1 MAKGAQ
7 LRLGPAEQR
16 RAAADVSGALHVEP
30 GLCGGA
36 RAGRR
41 HALCRG
47 RPRRPPGPPGTPSR
61 CGAGDRG
68 AVRRTPRRAGC
79 LGAGS
84 RTGPARRTAAVRA
97 MRMKDPVPA
106 VAEVVSCHALP
117 PGRGSARWFNAVLE
131 LDVLMPGVAPYRV
144 QRRCNA
150 PSRNWPQPGGRLPV
164 TVDRSDPARLS
175 VRWREVLTPNEA
187 AAATRLAA

>member
-1 MAKGAQ
+1 
-7 LRLGPAEQR
+7 
-16 RAAADVSGALHVEP
+16 
-30 GLCGGA
+30 
-36 RAGRR
+36 
-41 HALCRG
+41 
-47 RPRRPPGPPGTPSR
+47 
-61 CGAGDRG
+61 
-68 AVRRTPRRAGC
+68 
-79 LGAGS
+79 
-84 RTGPARRTAAVRA
+84 

-187 AAATRLAA
+187 AAATRLAALRESSGSPMPPVSQPRIAGMAKLLRGAPQIRAAMRRSDSPR